1 MTTFTT
7 DDRVNASVHEVGMG
21 FKDGQLK
28 TAVHIKASDEAFVI
42 TKDQAY
48 PEWIADEVKGT
59 DASGAYEAI
68 GKLNRKWLHSKLD
81 EFLDRQ

>member
-1 MTTFTT
+1 MTTFTSE
-7 DDRVNASVHEVGMG
+7 DRKNATVHEVGMG

-28 TAVHIKASDEAFVI
+28 TAVHIKANDEVFLI

-48 PEWIADEVKGT
+48 PEWIAEEMTAKSEAGT
-59 DASGAYEAI
+59 YEAI
-68 GKLNRKWLHSKLD
+68 GKLNRKWLHAKLD